1 MTKFMTRHGVW
12 ATVIAVAVAA
22 FTAPGAAAGQKKM
35 KGAGSHSMTGCL
47 QKGTEANMYMLTGVE
62 GKGPKTVELV
72 EMASGVNL
80 APHIGHKVTI
90 TGTTVNAKTA
100 AKDEGD
106 KKKKEEK
113 GEHHMKV
120 DAVKMLAATCP

>member
-1 MTKFMTRHGVW
+1 
-12 ATVIAVAVAA
+12 
-22 FTAPGAAAGQKKM
+22 
-35 KGAGSHSMTGCL
+35 
-47 QKGTEANMYMLTGVE
+47 MLTGVE